1 MTELSPA
8 LKCCDTHDGWGDL
21 AEHLITLFPDVRA
34 GEVVD
39 VLQRARDAAE
49 EFGLPEDERLQTVEI
64 MVRYQLMQLSGQ
76 MPTAARLDP
85 ENHQRAFSATT
96 GRRRRGTGR

>member
-1 MTELSPA
+1 MTELSYT
-8 LKCCDTHDGWGDL
+8 LKYDDTSDGWGEL
-21 AEHLITLFPDVRA
+21 AEHFIRLFPELRM

-39 VLQRARDAAE
+39 VIRRARDAAE
-49 EFGLPEDERLQTVEI
+49 EFGLPEVERPQTVEI

-85 ENHQRAFSATT
+85 ENHQRDKSRSA
-96 GRRRRGTGR
+96 